1 MKNKIH
7 MIISTDVKNAFD
19 KIQQPYM
26 VITLNSLDIEE
37 IYMNTIKVTEDKPTA
52 NNTLNEK
59 LNLFF

>member
-37 IYMNTIKVTEDKPTA
+37 IYMNTITATEDKPAA
-52 NNTLNEK
+52 NNTLSEK